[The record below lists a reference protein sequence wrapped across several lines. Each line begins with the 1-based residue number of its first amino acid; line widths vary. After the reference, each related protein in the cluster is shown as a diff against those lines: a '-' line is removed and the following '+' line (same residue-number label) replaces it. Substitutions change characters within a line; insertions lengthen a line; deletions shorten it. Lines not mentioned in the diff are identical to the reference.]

1 MQIDG
6 NRPVEDGRPCT
17 LRPTLRSRVTNVQ
30 DPSNVFPQAAWT
42 AHESPEAVGW
52 SQGGL
57 ASVRA
62 YTETLDTAA
71 VLIVQGGRI
80 LDRWGAVEEKYA
92 VHSIRKSLLNA
103 LYGIFVAEGAIGLGR
118 TLASLGIDDKE
129 GLTDT
134 EKKASVMHLLAARSG
149 VYHPTGGESEWMRSL
164 REPRGS
170 HGPGTWWVYNNWDF
184 NALGTIFEQ
193 ETGRNLFEA
202 FRDRVALPIGMEDW
216 RYDAAEDDPAKR
228 DGERW
233 TPRRSVHDMFAFR
246 MTSLDLARFGL
257 LYLREGRW
265 GEEQVVPRDWIRQSV
280 LPISDAGLNGA
291 YGYLWWVSRHGIHWP
306 GVIVPEGTY
315 SARGIGGHRLVVMPA
330 LDLVLVHRVDT
341 SVKGREV
348 TSTQFGR
355 LLTLLLEAAPTT

>member
-1 MQIDG
+1 MPD
-6 NRPVEDGRPCT
+6 
-17 LRPTLRSRVTNVQ
+17 
-30 DPSNVFPQAAWT
+30 VFPGTSWS
-42 AHESPEAVGW
+42 AHGAPEAVGW
-52 SQGGL
+52 SSTGL
-57 ASVRA
+57 ASVRS

-71 VLIVQGGRI
+71 VVIVQGGRI
-80 LDRWGAVEEKYA
+80 LAQWGEVETKYG

-103 LYGIFVAEGAIGLGR
+103 LYGIYAAEGAIALGR
-118 TLASLGIDDKE
+118 TLGTLGIDDKE
-129 GLTDT
+129 GLTDV
-134 EKKASVMHLLAARSG
+134 EKKATVLHLLAARSG
-149 VYHPTGGESEWMRSL
+149 VYHPTGGESDWMKTL

-184 NALGTIFEQ
+184 NALGTIFRQ
-193 ETGRNLFEA
+193 ETGLDLFDA
-202 FRDRVALPIGMEDW
+202 FRDRVARPIGMEDW
-216 RYDAAEDDPAKR
+216 VYDASAADPAAR
-228 DGERW
+228 DGEYW
-233 TPRRSVHDMFAFR
+233 TPRSSVHDMFAFR
-246 MTSLDLARFGL
+246 MTALDLARFGL

-280 LPISDAGLNGA
+280 LPISDAGINGA

-341 SVKGREV
+341 REREREV

-355 LLTLLLEAAPTT
+355 LLALLLDAAPDAAGGTSR

>member
-1 MQIDG
+1 MND
-6 NRPVEDGRPCT
+6 
-17 LRPTLRSRVTNVQ
+17 
-30 DPSNVFPQAAWT
+30 VFPEATWT
-42 AHESPEAVGW
+42 AHERPEAVGW
-52 SQGGL
+52 SSERL
-57 ASVRA
+57 AALRA

-71 VLIVQGGRI
+71 VVLVEGGR
-80 LDRWGAVEEKYA
+80 LLATWGAVEAKYG

-103 LYGIFVAEGAIGLGR
+103 LYGIYAGEGAIALGR
-118 TLASLGIDDKE
+118 TLDSLGIDDKE
-129 GLTDT
+129 GLTHV
-134 EKKASVMHLLAARSG
+134 EKKATILHLLAARSG
-149 VYHPTGGESEWMRSL
+149 VYHPAGGESEWMKTL

-193 ETGRNLFEA
+193 ETGRDLFEA
-202 FRDRVALPIGMEDW
+202 FRDRIAVPIGMEDW
-216 RYDAAEDDPAKR
+216 RYDPHADDPDRR

-246 MTSLDLARFGL
+246 MTALDLARFGL

-265 GEEQVVPRDWIRQSV
+265 GDEQVVPRDWVRQSV
-280 LPISDAGLNGA
+280 LPISEAGINGA

-341 SVKGREV
+341 GVAGREV

-355 LLTLLLEAAPTT
+355 FLALLLEAAPTRG

>member
-1 MQIDG
+1 MAGADS
-6 NRPVEDGRPCT
+6 
-17 LRPTLRSRVTNVQ
+17 RSSIPR
-30 DPSNVFPQAAWT
+30 SGWAF
-42 AHESPEAVGW
+42 HEAPEAAGW
-52 SQGGL
+52 SGRGL
-57 ASVRA
+57 EAVRA

-71 VLIVQGGRI
+71 VVIVEGGRI
-80 LDRWGAVEEKYA
+80 LARWGEVEQKYG
-92 VHSIRKSLLNA
+92 VYSIRKSLLGA
-103 LYGIFVAEGAIGLGR
+103 LYGIYADEGAIHLGR
-118 TLASLGIDDKE
+118 TLETLGIDDKE
-129 GLTDT
+129 GLTPR
-134 EKKASVMHLLAARSG
+134 EKKATVMHLLAARSG
-149 VYHPTGGESEWMRSL
+149 VYHPTGGESEWMRTL

-170 HGPGTWWVYNNWDF
+170 HGPGTFWVYNNWDF

-193 ETGRNLFEA
+193 ETGLDLFEA
-202 FRDRVALPIGMEDW
+202 FRDRVAVPIGMEDW
-216 RYDAAEDDPAKR
+216 RYEDDGVR

-233 TPRRSVHDMFAFR
+233 TPRASVHDMFTFR
-246 MTSLDLARFGL
+246 MTALDLARFGL

-280 LPISDAGLNGA
+280 LPYSDAGINGA
-291 YGYLWWVSRHGIHWP
+291 YGYLWWVSRQGIHWP

-355 LLTLLLEAAPTT
+355 LLATLLDAAPSPRTGPAPR